1 MRKRITKKSHDC
13 GMQVLKIAN
22 SDRKKFRTDDGWRIQ
37 VFAEVLSAVSRD
49 AGVQRRLE
57 GAFQK
62 RRQVV
67 AFLELTTHALQS
79 HALFVQDDRLP
90 QMGLA
95 WLTGIPKTN

>member
-1 MRKRITKKSHDC
+1 MNQISFK
-13 GMQVLKIAN
+13 V
-22 SDRKKFRTDDGWRIQ
+22 RTDDGWRIQ
-37 VFAEVLSAVSRD
+37 VFAEILATVCRD

-67 AFLELTTHALQS
+67 AFLQLTTHALQS
-79 HALFVQDDRLP
+79 HALFVQDDRLS

-95 WLTGIPKTN
+95 